1 MHQQGNGTA
10 RCYVLIPMIRWILF
24 FAVCFASTRAAENA
38 SEWQATTWNG
48 ERAVV
53 AVSSGWKAIVSLERA
68 RLVYFGRADSENN
81 LLFAPVSKRDPAG
94 WGGHRLWLGP
104 QSTWSGGWP
113 PPAAWERSEVESY
126 SQAEG
131 TLRLVVPV
139 AGDGWPRVVRTYH
152 WSGDRLTCIAELS
165 GGTRSVQCIHILQV
179 PPSSLIK
186 VSALP
191 GKISPPGY
199 VLLPSTATPRFTAG
213 FSPPPHV
220 AREGD
225 VLVLRHLKKVMKLG
239 FVPQALIALEKT
251 FALKMDRVTATNIS
265 GSEPDHGF
273 FTQVYLGGPEPFI
286 ELEQLSPMFPSGENG
301 SFAFEIQGIT
311 P

>member
-1 MHQQGNGTA
+1 MYQQGNGAT
-10 RCYVLIPMIRWILF
+10 RCVLISMIRWIVF
-24 FAVCFASTRAAENA
+24 FAVCLSGMRAAENA
-38 SEWQATTWNG
+38 LEWQATTWNS

-53 AVSSGWKAIVSLERA
+53 AVSFGWKAIVSLERA
-68 RLVYFGRADSENN
+68 RLVHFGRADSENN
-81 LLFAPVSKRDPAG
+81 LLFAPASKHDPAG

-104 QSTWSGGWP
+104 QSTWTGGWP
-113 PPAAWERSEVESY
+113 PPAAWERSGVESY
-126 SQAEG
+126 SQTEG
-131 TLRLVVPV
+131 ILRLVVPN
-139 AGDGWPRVVRTYH
+139 AGNGWPRVVRTYH
-152 WSGDRLTCIAELS
+152 WNRDRLTCAAELS
-165 GGTRSVQCIHILQV
+165 GGSRSVQCIHILQI
-179 PPSSLIK
+179 PPSSLVT
-186 VSALP
+186 VSAVP
-191 GKISPPGY
+191 EKIARFGY
-199 VLLPSTATPRFTAG
+199 VLLPSTATPRFTAD

-239 FVPQALIALEKT
+239 FVPQALIAREKT

-265 GSEPDHGF
+265 GSEPDQGF